1 MAGFP
6 MCPHHL

>member
-6 MCPHHL
+6 